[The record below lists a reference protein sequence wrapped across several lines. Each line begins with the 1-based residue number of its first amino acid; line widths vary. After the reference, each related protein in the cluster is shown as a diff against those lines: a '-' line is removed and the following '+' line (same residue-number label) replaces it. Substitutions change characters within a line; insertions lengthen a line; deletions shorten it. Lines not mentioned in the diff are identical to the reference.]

1 MTAWED
7 LNARAR
13 GLAGHLL
20 DPPRLRAAVAAGEP
34 ASFARALQ
42 GTAWAASIP
51 TGAAEACEV
60 DRALGA
66 AYGTLLARLA
76 RWAGPARLP
85 RLRALLGPEE
95 REAVRALLRGAA
107 AGVASDVRTRGLT
120 PTPRLP
126 TRLLEAAAGEGS
138 PAGVLRRLAEAGH
151 PWAAPLLPGAGAAP
165 GDLAALEAALRRA
178 WLEEAVAGA
187 RGGGRE
193 LRRFVADTVD
203 LENALALRA
212 VARAGGD
219 SGDGVAAFWV
229 AGGRALDLR
238 RAEAVAAGGPAAVD
252 EDLDAALAGTPLA
265 GLFAG
270 AAGPS
275 GAPLEER
282 ATRLRARALR
292 RRALVDPIGPAPLLF
307 VVLRARAELLLLRR
321 ALWSGALGLAQPGL
335 PERASAP
342 LPVRGAP

>member
-20 DPPRLRAAVAAGEP
+20 DPPRLRAAVGAAEP
-34 ASFARALQ
+34 APFARALQ
-42 GTAWAASIP
+42 GTAWAAYIP
-51 TGAAEACEV
+51 TGAAEAGEV

-66 AYGTLLARLA
+66 AYGALLARLA
-76 RWAGPARLP
+76 RWAGPARLA
-85 RLRALLGPEE
+85 RLRVLLGAEE

-107 AGVASDVRTRGLT
+107 AGVASDARTRGLT

-126 TRLLEAAAGEGS
+126 SRVVEAAAGEGS
-138 PAGVLRRLAEAGH
+138 PAGVLRRLADAGH
-151 PWAAPLLPGAGAAP
+151 PWAPPLLPGAGAAP

-193 LRRFVADTVD
+193 LRLFVAETVD

-212 VARAGGD
+212 AARAGGD
-219 SGDGVAAFWV
+219 AGDALAAFWV
-229 AGGRALDLR
+229 AGGRALDRR
-238 RAEAVAAGGPAAVD
+238 RAEAVAAGGLAGVD
-252 EDLDAALAGTPLA
+252 EGLDEALDGTPLA
-265 GLFAG
+265 GLFTG
-270 AAGPS
+270 AAAPA

-292 RRALVDPIGPAPLLF
+292 RRALVAPIGPAPLLS
-307 VVLRARAELLLLRR
+307 VVLRARGELLLLRR
-321 ALWSGALGLAQPGL
+321 ALWSGALGLGQPDL
-335 PERASAP
+335 PEGLSAP